1 MSIQLGNTKVAPRA
15 QASFLHGGI
24 AARYLPS
31 ADVTPFVVRRATL
44 VHAVGT
50 QGVNCSVNP
59 HIPACQ
65 APTSHCTVAGPQCG
79 PTPTGS
85 FCPTREFVC

>member
-1 MSIQLGNTKVAPRA
+1 MRTQFGPTGMPPQV
-15 QASFLHGGI
+15 SFLRGGI

-31 ADVTPFVVRRATL
+31 ADQTAFPVRRSTPVRVA
-44 VHAVGT
+44 GT
-50 QGVNCSVNP
+50 VDYTCSANP

-65 APTSHCTVAGPQCG
+65 APTTNCTGD
-79 PTPTGS
+79 PTNDCPPGTGS